1 MRRTRIIGFPRS
13 RFQEVLPYCARCLV
27 RLWLPDHASIT
38 EVAGFSRFLRPGG
51 PRILRS
57 ILCRLKITGFLDSLG
72 NDFRN
77 MLAYSAFLL
86 DRGYT
91 RTRQSTELFLHFTH
105 FLHEDGLGDSS
116 CSLSCCLPLRAL
128 APDGASSRQLSS

>member
-1 MRRTRIIGFPRS
+1 MCFHIVRAAWFDFGCQIMRQS
-13 RFQEVLPYCARCLV
+13 R
-27 RLWLPDHASIT
+27 RLLD
-38 EVAGFSRFLRPGG
+38 FSRFLRPGG

-57 ILCRLKITGFLDSLG
+57 ILCRLRITGFLDSLG

-86 DRGYT
+86 DSGYT

-105 FLHEDGLGDSS
+105 FLHEDGLGTTTSVENGGDYTVTPPAPFHAAYR
-116 CSLSCCLPLRAL
+116 CAL
-128 APDGASSRQLSS
+128 WLLTVPQVAS